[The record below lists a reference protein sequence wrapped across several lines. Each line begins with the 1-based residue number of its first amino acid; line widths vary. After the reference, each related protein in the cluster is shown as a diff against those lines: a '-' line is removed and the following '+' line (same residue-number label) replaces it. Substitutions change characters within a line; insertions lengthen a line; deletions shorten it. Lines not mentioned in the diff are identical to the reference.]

1 VGKSGVRWRIMY
13 YSGIYYHSLDKKN
26 RFFLPSK
33 LRKSKAR
40 FVFTTPVVDKC
51 IYLYPDDEWKK
62 ILLKFDNLQLK
73 DKSQERAFKRIFLSS
88 AEDAQV
94 DPQGRL
100 LIPKKLISEAKID
113 KKDSPADKKIVIVGI
128 GNRLEIWSEKHWK
141 QYLLKAKKI
150 SYKVAQELEI

>member
-1 VGKSGVRWRIMY
+1 MY

-113 KKDSPADKKIVIVGI
+113 KKDSHSRYREQVGNLVRETLETIPAESKEDF
-128 GNRLEIWSEKHWK
+128 L
-141 QYLLKAKKI
+141 
-150 SYKVAQELEI
+150 

>member
-1 VGKSGVRWRIMY
+1 MY

-33 LRKSKAR
+33 LRKPRAR
-40 FVFTTPVVDKC
+40 FVFTIPVIDEC
-51 IYLYPDDEWKK
+51 IYLYPYDVWKN
-62 ILLKFDNLQLK
+62 ILLKFDNLQIR
-73 DKSQERAFKRIFLSS
+73 DKSQERAFKRIFLSR

-100 LIPKKLISEAKID
+100 LIPGKLISEVKI
-113 KKDSPADKKIVIVGI
+113 DKKIVIVGV